1 MAGEDSI
8 LTSTKA
14 ALGLLDED
22 TSFDLE
28 LVMHIN
34 SALSMFN
41 QLGLGPDNGYAIIDK
56 DQIWDDFLG
65 NELRYNDARSLL
77 FLKVKMLFDP
87 PTVGYVVTAYEKVIE
102 EMTQRL
108 AITRDEIENPLPP
121 PEVVDPLDVG
131 EEFILDGGGA

>member
-14 ALGLLDED
+14 ALGLLEED

-34 SALSMFN
+34 ATLSLFN
-41 QLGLGPDNGYAIIDK
+41 QLGLGPDNGYAIVDK
-56 DQIWDDFLG
+56 DQTWDDFLG
-65 NELRYNDARSLL
+65 NELRYNDAKQLM
-77 FLKVKMLFDP
+77 FYKVKMAFDP
-87 PTVGYVVTAYEKVIE
+87 PGVGYVITAYEKVIE
-102 EMTQRL
+102 EMTQRV